1 MPSIGFL
8 PDKGRRVTKRGAPG
22 GKLGAEVAARIGRRV
37 VAGELAPGATLP
49 TEAELCAS
57 FGVSRTTI
65 RDALK
70 RLQGKG
76 LVAGAT
82 RAGTWVLPTSRWSQ
96 FDGDILAWRLGEGLD
111 CGLLRELYEM
121 RSALEPEACRRA
133 AEHASDED
141 NERIGRAFAAI
152 TALRTQP
159 AELIEADLAFHLA
172 IVDATHNRFF
182 IAMGPAL
189 RTALRVSFS
198 LLQGRPDLPVE
209 ELDLHGT
216 IARAIA
222 VRDGEEA
229 ARIMQRL
236 ISLSQ
241 GNVADS
247 IGPEPARSAAP
258 RTAAA

>member
-1 MPSIGFL
+1 M
-8 PDKGRRVTKRGAPG
+8 TKKGAPG
-22 GKLGAEVAARIGRRV
+22 GKLGAEIAARIGRRLV
-37 VAGELAPGATLP
+37 TGELAPGAALP

-82 RAGTWVLPTSRWSQ
+82 RAGTRVLPTSRWSQ
-96 FDGDILAWRLGEGLD
+96 FDGDVLAWRLGTGLD
-111 CGLLRELYEM
+111 RGLLRELYEM
-121 RSALEPEACRRA
+121 RSGFEPEACRRA
-133 AEHASDED
+133 AEHASDGD
-141 NERIGRAFAAI
+141 NERIGRAFAAM
-152 TALRTQP
+152 TALRTRP
-159 AELIEADLAFHLA
+159 AELIEADLEFHMA

-182 IAMGPAL
+182 IAMGPAV

-209 ELDLHGT
+209 ELDLHGA

-222 VRDGEEA
+222 TRDGEEA
-229 ARIMQRL
+229 ARTMQRL

-247 IGPEPARSAAP
+247 IDPEPAPPPTPAL
-258 RTAAA
+258 TAAA